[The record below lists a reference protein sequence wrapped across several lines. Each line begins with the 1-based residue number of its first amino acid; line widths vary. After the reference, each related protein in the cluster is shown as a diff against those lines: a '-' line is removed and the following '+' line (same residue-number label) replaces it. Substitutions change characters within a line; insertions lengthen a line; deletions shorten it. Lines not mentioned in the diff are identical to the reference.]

1 MPGTP
6 ATASSQPANTDKLD
20 SAAAAVVAPADA
32 ALRVAELVLVGLSEE
47 CSAGWRKVSK

>member
-20 SAAAAVVAPADA
+20 SAAAVVAPADA
-32 ALRVAELVLVGLSEE
+32 ALRVAELVLVGSSEE